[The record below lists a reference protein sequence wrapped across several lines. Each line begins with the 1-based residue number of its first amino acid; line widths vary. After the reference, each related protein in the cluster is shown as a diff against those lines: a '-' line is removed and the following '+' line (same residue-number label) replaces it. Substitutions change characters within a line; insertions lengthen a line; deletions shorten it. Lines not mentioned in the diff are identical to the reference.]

1 MVVAPLPGR
10 AAPPPVLDAV
20 QVHCGPIRG
29 EYCVSANESSP
40 IEPGVTSSW
49 PTLPTSQ
56 EPPSTLCSTLGGA
69 SSAMDNIQVIED
81 RGAVSHRRSVGR
93 WACTGA
99 RAGTRRRPCSSA
111 CGRQGAPWSCSA
123 AGTAPAPEHQHAVN
137 TRTAFVWSPG
147 SSTDLRAVPQPQA
160 GPRQQVV
167 AGPELQLVQLRG
179 RHAAVRPVRGSCEA
193 RLGQRSGER

>member
-1 MVVAPLPGR
+1 MTR
-10 AAPPPVLDAV
+10 
-20 QVHCGPIRG
+20 
-29 EYCVSANESSP
+29 
-40 IEPGVTSSW
+40 SW

-111 CGRQGAPWSCSA
+111 CGPQGAPWSCSA
-123 AGTAPAPEHQHAVN
+123 AGTAPAPEHQLQS
-137 TRTAFVWSPG
+137 TRGQLLYGPQDPPPTCVPSPSLSPG
-147 SSTDLRAVPQPQA
+147 PASRWWPVLSSSWS
-160 GPRQQVV
+160 
-167 AGPELQLVQLRG
+167 
-179 RHAAVRPVRGSCEA
+179 SCEGDTRQSALYAAAA
-193 RLGQRSGER
+193 R